1 MAAQEQRICSMQRIF
16 ARVAAKQIGDIRRHY
31 YFNTV
36 LHKRLRGIMARPKI
50 PIKISDSLVSFMTY
64 QLPVFNGSMTLLV
77 HIWIVFVFNQ
87 TRQNSVG
94 VSLSNNFFAEFS
106 HHAMACT
113 HQSVVKLV
121 ILKKGKKKGKKQFNF
136 SFQRPTDASV
146 RLSQAL
152 TFNVNNGTLLHG

>member
-1 MAAQEQRICSMQRIF
+1 
-16 ARVAAKQIGDIRRHY
+16 
-31 YFNTV
+31 
-36 LHKRLRGIMARPKI
+36 MARPKI

>member
-1 MAAQEQRICSMQRIF
+1 
-16 ARVAAKQIGDIRRHY
+16 
-31 YFNTV
+31 
-36 LHKRLRGIMARPKI
+36 MARPKI
-50 PIKISDSLVSFMTY
+50 PRKISDSLNSFMTY

-87 TRQNSVG
+87 TRQNSVRL
-94 VSLSNNFFAEFS
+94 SLSNNFFAEFS

-121 ILKKGKKKGKKQFNF
+121 ILEKGKKKKEKKNRTLSSNFNF

-146 RLSQAL
+146 RLSQVL
-152 TFNVNNGTLLHG
+152 TFNAKNSTWLHG